1 MLRFRPY
8 LGPCTQLYLAL
19 ALSPRGLRA
28 CQAHQTRAPA
38 PQGRNDP
45 PALSSAPSDSSGRP
59 SAAQLKRNSLPRV
72 PLVRSPVE
80 ASLLLCWS
88 GEKQRSGRK
97 RIGFFFSW
105 YAIPPCQYPK
115 CGQLNSKFL
124 RGCRPAVVPPWSEGI
139 ASGSLAA

>member
-1 MLRFRPY
+1 LLRFRPY

-38 PQGRNDP
+38 RKAAMIRRRYRRRRRTP
-45 PALSSAPSDSSGRP
+45 SGRP

-105 YAIPPCQYPK
+105 YAIPPCQNPK